1 MTKRTVIRRRRG
13 LGPRRAHARGDRQG
27 APVVVECC
35 GEGEPRA
42 PTLPTVFATQGI
54 TTSLPIARFCS
65 MYAWAADDPGL
76 IPLDR
81 VFALDDI
88 AAAHAYMEQN
98 RAIGKLVVIP

>member
-1 MTKRTVIRRRRG
+1 VLHDFLT
-13 LGPRRAHARGDRQG
+13 A
-27 APVVVECC
+27 
-35 GEGEPRA
+35 
-42 PTLPTVFATQGI
+42 
-54 TTSLPIARFCS
+54 
-65 MYAWAADDPGL
+65 AADDPGL

>member
-1 MTKRTVIRRRRG
+1 MVADNF
-13 LGPRRAHARGDRQG
+13 LSA
-27 APVVVECC
+27 
-35 GEGEPRA
+35 
-42 PTLPTVFATQGI
+42 
-54 TTSLPIARFCS
+54 
-65 MYAWAADDPGL
+65 AADDPGL